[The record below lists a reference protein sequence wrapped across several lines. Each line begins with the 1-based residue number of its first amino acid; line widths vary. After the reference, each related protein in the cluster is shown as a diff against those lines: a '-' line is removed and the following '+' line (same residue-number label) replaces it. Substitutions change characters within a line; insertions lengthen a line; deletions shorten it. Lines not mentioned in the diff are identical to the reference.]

1 MPTGADGRR
10 LLESVS
16 RPPLPELVAERLLRL
31 IESGSA
37 PVGERLPSEA
47 ELGRQLG
54 VGRTS
59 IREGLQR
66 LQTMGFVRVQRGRGA
81 YVCEPSEVHRDF
93 LRYSADQRG
102 AVADVLQVRISL
114 EVLGAGL
121 AALGAS
127 EQQVTDL
134 QRHLDAHRD
143 AHTNGDVEALIAT
156 DEAFHHCVMA
166 AADNPVLLSLYQGL
180 VPALREFRVR
190 TLSLP
195 DVPNRSAGSHT
206 AILEAIC
213 AHDSRAASAATLDH
227 LMVLYNEVEAAAT
240 STQPSAGDKQSLDL
254 RSIFSSAAG
263 ASRTKTRQRGARP
276 QA

>member
-1 MPTGADGRR
+1 LP
-10 LLESVS
+10 LENVS

-81 YVCEPSEVHRDF
+81 YVCEPSEAQRDF
-93 LRYSADQRG
+93 VRYSADQRG
-102 AVADVLQVRISL
+102 AVGDVLQVRISL

-121 AALGAS
+121 AAVRAD
-127 EQQVTDL
+127 EQQVAEL
-134 QRHLDAHRD
+134 QRHLDAHRN
-143 AHTNGDVEALIAT
+143 AHTTGDVEALIAT

-166 AADNPVLLSLYQGL
+166 AAGNPVLLSVYQGL

-206 AILEAIC
+206 AILDAIC
-213 AHDSRAASAATLDH
+213 TRNSRAASAATLDH
-227 LMVLYNEVEAAAT
+227 LLVLYNEIEAAAA
-240 STQPSAGDKQSLDL
+240 STQPSSGEKQSLDL
-254 RSIFSSAAG
+254 RPIFSGTPSAM
-263 ASRTKTRQRGARP
+263 RTKNRRRGAP
-276 QA
+276 A